1 MRRRSNRLMGFGA
14 LRAPKT
20 GPVDA
25 TLANGEKLSLF
36 YMPESRMWVLQL
48 LDANNDQIGPGYDGT
63 AEYIYSRAEAGE
75 EFDKLAR
82 ERGGIKK
89 RGLDGLAA
97 LKQKLAGAVEDYG
110 IELRF
115 EEGDWEQ
122 SGTHWVN
129 AYLPSGDRIGKLLYG
144 PCRGEA
150 RNAGKWRSPILDV
163 VIAPK
168 YRGMGLYPA
177 MLSVLRDEVR
187 QDKRCA
193 GLFSDGDSREPAAT
207 ASWEK
212 FAEREPRVSRRGG
225 NYYLDGLA
233 ANGEPGSPDPKPK
246 KQKKKAQRCANCG
259 TIVRNADYLDMEEA
273 LCRKCEKLDEDADF
287 DGLKGLAA
295 NGQRGGSALPL
306 ATIALVGIGAF
317 VLWKLLSSGE
327 TETEARE
334 AVGSGPCR
342 DIDSQLATPIGCGT
356 AAVTGYVGGKGS
368 PITIREIPG
377 APGYYLQSSPVDV
390 WSAFQRL
397 KTAAVN
403 AGNAVTVNSAFRT
416 MAKQSALY
424 ADYMAG
430 RGNKA
435 ARPGYSKHQNGTAID
450 LAVKQG
456 DLLSWLRSNAS
467 AYGFFETVLGENWHW
482 EYDPARDRY
491 ARIA

>member
-1 MRRRSNRLMGFGA
+1 MRRRSNRL
-14 LRAPKT
+14 
-20 GPVDA
+20 
-25 TLANGEKLSLF
+25 
-36 YMPESRMWVLQL
+36 
-48 LDANNDQIGPGYDGT
+48 
-63 AEYIYSRAEAGE
+63 
-75 EFDKLAR
+75 
-82 ERGGIKK
+82 RGVG
-89 RGLDGLAA
+89 GV
-97 LKQKLAGAVEDYG
+97 VEDLG
-110 IELRF
+110 LEFRF
-115 EEGDWEQ
+115 EQDDDGNWL
-122 SGTHWVN
+122 N
-129 AYLPSGDRIGKLLYG
+129 AYLPSGDRIGKIMYG
-144 PCRGEA
+144 ACRGEA
-150 RNAGKWRSPILDV
+150 WNAGKWRSAILDV
-163 VIAPK
+163 AVEPE
-168 YRGMGLYPA
+168 YRGMGVYPA
-177 MLSVLRDEVR
+177 MLSALRDKVR

-193 GLFSDGDSREPAAT
+193 GLFSDGDSREPIAT

-225 NYYLDGLA
+225 NYYLDGLKGLA
-233 ANGEPGSPDPKPK
+233 ANGERGLGALKLKRAAPGYYTYRDARGETWQIVSGEENP
-246 KQKKKAQRCANCG
+246 AYGTG
-259 TIVRNADYLDMEEA
+259 TIWRVEDPNGTSHDVYYRKSDAVLGLEA
-273 LCRKCEKLDEDADF
+273 MLRQEGRLM
-287 DGLKGLAA
+287 GLAA

-306 ATIALVGIGAF
+306 AAIALVGLAGFAI
-317 VLWKLLSSGE
+317 WKLLSSGE

-334 AVGSGPCR
+334 AVGTGPCR
-342 DIDSQLATPIGCGT
+342 DIDSQLAAPIGCGT

-456 DLLSWLRSNAS
+456 NLLSWLRSNAS
-467 AYGFFETVLGENWHW
+467 AYGFSETVLGENWHW

>member
-1 MRRRSNRLMGFGA
+1 MRRRSNRLMGLGA

-36 YMPESRMWVLQL
+36 YMRESRMWVLQL

-63 AEYIYSRAEAGE
+63 AEYIHSRAEAGE

-89 RGLDGLAA
+89 RGLD
-97 LKQKLAGAVEDYG
+97 
-110 IELRF
+110 
-115 EEGDWEQ
+115 
-122 SGTHWVN
+122 
-129 AYLPSGDRIGKLLYG
+129 
-144 PCRGEA
+144 
-150 RNAGKWRSPILDV
+150 
-163 VIAPK
+163 
-168 YRGMGLYPA
+168 
-177 MLSVLRDEVR
+177 
-187 QDKRCA
+187 
-193 GLFSDGDSREPAAT
+193 
-207 ASWEK
+207 
-212 FAEREPRVSRRGG
+212 
-225 NYYLDGLA
+225 
-233 ANGEPGSPDPKPK
+233 
-246 KQKKKAQRCANCG
+246 
-259 TIVRNADYLDMEEA
+259 
-273 LCRKCEKLDEDADF
+273 
-287 DGLKGLAA
+287 GLAA

-317 VLWKLLSSGE
+317 VLWKLFSSGE
-327 TETEARE
+327 SETGERE
-334 AVGSGPCR
+334 AVGTGPCR

-356 AAVTGYVGGKGS
+356 AVVTGYVGGKGS

-397 KTAAVN
+397 KAAAVN
-403 AGNAVTVNSAFRT
+403 AGHAVTVNSAFRT

-456 DLLSWLRSNAS
+456 SLLSWLRSNAS